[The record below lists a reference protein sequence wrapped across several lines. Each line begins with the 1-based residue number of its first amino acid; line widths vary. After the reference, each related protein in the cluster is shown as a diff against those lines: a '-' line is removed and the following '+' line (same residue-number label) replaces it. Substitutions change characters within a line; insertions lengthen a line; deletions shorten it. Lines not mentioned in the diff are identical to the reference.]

1 MLKPYHKSCEDI
13 GIISNVSHTEL
24 DNDDMHEPQLNDK
37 VDIVKPKLN
46 NSDVLQNLDEK
57 LSHLEPNQREDIK
70 ELIYEFQDIF
80 SDTPT
85 RTTEAY
91 HDVDVGDSPPIKQHP
106 YRLNPVKAELMKKE
120 IQYML
125 DNDIAQPSQS
135 SWSSPCILVPK
146 PDGSVRFCT
155 DYRKVNSVT
164 KTDTYPLPRID
175 DCIDKVGKAKY
186 VTKIGLLKG

>member
-1 MLKPYHKSCEDI
+1 MLKPYYKNSENVAV
-13 GIISNVSHTEL
+13 ISQESHTEN
-24 DNDDMHEPQLNDK
+24 DNDDVYSDEPQLYEK
-37 VDIVKPKLN
+37 VDIVKPKLT

-57 LSHLEPNQREDIK
+57 LSHLNPDQREDIK

-80 SDTPT
+80 SDVPT

-91 HDVDVGDSPPIKQHP
+91 HDVDVGDSHPIKQHP

-120 IQYML
+120 VQYML

-146 PDGSVRFCT
+146 PDGSVRFCI

-164 KTDTYPLPRID
+164 KIYSHPVPRIE
-175 DCIDKVGKAKY
+175 DCIDK
-186 VTKIGLLKG
+186 IGNVKCVKKLLV